1 MKKTIAIITS
11 IFFLASATAKAEVG
25 AGITG
30 ALHMFDGSGTETTR
44 NSLEKNTGSHSHNVL
59 VPELFVEAIS
69 DNGVVLGLS
78 YIPTREMGSK
88 SRTDTNSDG
97 DTGTYTAKAEL
108 ANVGQI
114 YVDVPLPIDLGYPIY
129 AKLGAQHV
137 TVKTLESLNS
147 GTTYPDKDLLGLT
160 IGLGTRGDLPY
171 GDSLYYKFEV
181 TYTDFETYSET
192 GGSTGNQLEA
202 DFDDTAAKFSVG
214 YKF

>member
-1 MKKTIAIITS
+1 MKKIIT
-11 IFFLASATAKAEVG
+11 ILTPLFFLVTVVAKAEVG
-25 AGITG
+25 VGVTG
-30 ALHMFDGSGTETTR
+30 ALHSIDASGTETTR
-44 NSLEKNTGSHSHNVL
+44 TSLEKNTGSHTEEVL
-59 VPELFVEAIS
+59 VPEIFVEAIA
-69 DNGVVLGLS
+69 DNGFTLGIS

-137 TVKTLESLNS
+137 TLKTLESLNS

>member
-1 MKKTIAIITS
+1 MKKNIAIFLS
-11 IFFLASATAKAEVG
+11 FIFLSFQAVKAEM
-25 AGITG
+25 AIGITG
-30 ALHMFDGSGTETTR
+30 ALHMFDASGTETTR
-44 NSLEKNTGSHSHNVL
+44 NSLEKNTGSHSHDVL

-69 DNGVVLGLS
+69 DNGVALGLS

-108 ANVGQI
+108 ANVAQI
-114 YVDVPLPIDLGYPIY
+114 YVDVPLPIDLGYPVY